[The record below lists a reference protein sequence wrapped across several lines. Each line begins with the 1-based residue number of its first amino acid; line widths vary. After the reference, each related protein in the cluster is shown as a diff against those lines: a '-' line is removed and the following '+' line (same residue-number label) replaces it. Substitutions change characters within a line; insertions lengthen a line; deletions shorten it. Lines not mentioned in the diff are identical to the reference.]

1 MKRKSNKNGFTG
13 CAKAYIRNL
22 QEEGRYSTA
31 HVYKNAILS
40 FPCRVESIYLPYI
53 VLAVFYRPPLYAAI
67 NQVIITLLNAG
78 LYAVPENICYFCP

>member
-1 MKRKSNKNGFTG
+1 MPLPLSLVSNPEIPMR
-13 CAKAYIRNL
+13 CI
-22 QEEGRYSTA
+22 S
-31 HVYKNAILS
+31 ILS